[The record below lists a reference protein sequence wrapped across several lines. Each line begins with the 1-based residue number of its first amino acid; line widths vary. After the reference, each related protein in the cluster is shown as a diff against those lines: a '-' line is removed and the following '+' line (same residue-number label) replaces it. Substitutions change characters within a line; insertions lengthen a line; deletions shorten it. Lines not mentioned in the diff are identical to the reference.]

1 MGGKLCLVSTNIPL
15 EQRPSRKQAM
25 IDDRSKQASTARFVA
40 LTNCFIQRKVGGVVV
55 CCVKQSPGNSGGKSR
70 YKCPAPA
77 AGTGL

>member
-40 LTNCFIQRKVGGVVV
+40 LTNCFIQRKVGG
-55 CCVKQSPGNSGGKSR
+55 GW
-70 YKCPAPA
+70 
-77 AGTGL
+77 